1 MSPDQR
7 GRRSAT
13 SSLRASVP
21 SMPSTNSAAPRNQNT
36 VVQLCSTAA
45 SSANRAS
52 AAPDAV
58 KMCTPNAP
66 AFASGG
72 GFRSGACIAAPVEP
86 HQLGRAAGK
95 IPVAA
100 ERAHA
105 GGLGAGDGHV
115 GPDPIAAVAH
125 DDVLPRLLALDRLH
139 HALDDLGDLENVR
152 TVLDLVDDRLGAHAE
167 E

>member
-1 MSPDQR
+1 MNTQLINSTTRPRMSPDQR

-36 VVQLCSTAA
+36 FVQLCSTAA
-45 SSANRAS
+45 SSANNAS

-58 KMCTPNAP
+58 KICTPNAP

-86 HQLGRAAGK
+86 HQFGRAAGE

-100 ERAHA
+100 EGAQARS
-105 GGLGAGDGHV
+105 LGARDGHV
-115 GPDPIAAVAH
+115 RADPVAAIAH
-125 DDVLPRLLALDRLH
+125 DDVLSGLFAL
-139 HALDDLGDLENVR
+139 
-152 TVLDLVDDRLGAHAE
+152 
-167 E
+167 